1 MRHQPTGPTVLHGHH
16 EHRSVAGGQA
26 RAAVFGV
33 SDGLVSNISLILGF
47 AGSGADA
54 SVVRLAG
61 LAGLLAGAI
70 SMGAGEWVSVTAQN
84 ELIERELDL
93 ERRELARNPEAE
105 TAELTRLYVS
115 RGVPAD
121 PARQVAEAVMREP
134 DTALNVHAR
143 EELGV
148 TPDTLPNPW
157 IVALLSFAAFAIGA
171 ALPVLPWFVGS
182 GDAAVAASLGGG
194 GGRGVDRG
202 RAHRPLRRAGVDP
215 LRDPPG
221 ADPAVRVRGDLRG
234 GPGHRHQ
241 RGMTGPG
248 RTGRAAAGTACA
260 GAQARS
266 GG

>member
-1 MRHQPTGPTVLHGHH
+1 
-16 EHRSVAGGQA
+16 
-26 RAAVFGV
+26 VFGV

-134 DTALNVHAR
+134 ATALNVHAR

-148 TPDTLPNPW
+148 TPDMLPNPW
-157 IVALLSFAAFAIGA
+157 LVALLSFAAFAIGA
-171 ALPVLPWFVGS
+171 ALPVLPWFIGS
-182 GDAAVAASLGGG
+182 GDAALAASLVVGVVAASIVGVLIARFAE
-194 GGRGVDRG
+194 RGVLRSAIRQVLILLFACAVTYGVG
-202 RAHRPLRRAGVDP
+202 RAIGINV
-215 LRDPPG
+215 G
-221 ADPAVRVRGDLRG
+221 
-234 GPGHRHQ
+234 
-241 RGMTGPG
+241 
-248 RTGRAAAGTACA
+248 
-260 GAQARS
+260 
-266 GG
+266 

>member
-1 MRHQPTGPTVLHGHH
+1 MRHQPVVHGHH

-47 AGSGADA
+47 AASGADP

-84 ELIERELDL
+84 ELIERELDS

-115 RGVPAD
+115 RGAPAD
-121 PARQVAEAVMREP
+121 PAREVAEAVMREP
-134 DTALNVHAR
+134 RTALSVHAR

-148 TPDTLPNPW
+148 IPEKLANAWT
-157 IVALLSFAAFAIGA
+157 VALLSFVAFSIGA
-171 ALPVLPWFVGS
+171 ALPVIPWFVGS
-182 GDAAVAASLGGG
+182 GGAATGASLAVGVIAAAVVGALI
-194 GGRGVDRG
+194 GRFAERGIVWSAIRQVLILLFACAVTYGVG
-202 RAHRPLRRAGVDP
+202 RAIGVN
-215 LRDPPG
+215 
-221 ADPAVRVRGDLRG
+221 V
-234 GPGHRHQ
+234 
-241 RGMTGPG
+241 
-248 RTGRAAAGTACA
+248 
-260 GAQARS
+260 S
-266 GG
+266 

>member
-1 MRHQPTGPTVLHGHH
+1 M
-16 EHRSVAGGQA
+16 
-26 RAAVFGV
+26 FGV

-70 SMGAGEWVSVTAQN
+70 SMGAGEWVSMTAQN

-105 TAELTRLYVS
+105 TAELTRLYES

-134 DTALNVHAR
+134 ATALNVHAR

-148 TPDTLPNPW
+148 TPDTLANPW

-182 GDAAVAASLGGG
+182 GDAAVAASLAVGVVAASIVGVLIG
-194 GGRGVDRG
+194 RYAERGVIRSAIRQVLILLFACAVTYGVG
-202 RAHRPLRRAGVDP
+202 RAIGINV
-215 LRDPPG
+215 G
-221 ADPAVRVRGDLRG
+221 
-234 GPGHRHQ
+234 
-241 RGMTGPG
+241 
-248 RTGRAAAGTACA
+248 
-260 GAQARS
+260 
-266 GG
+266 